1 MKVRLF
7 DKTAKTLDI
16 KIQKYTTGIEEWK
29 PKKGS
34 VSIKMPIGKNSWI
47 YLLLVIKGRKEATA
61 IIGVKF
67 EGKPI
72 KRLKIRQSIIKA
84 DDFKNSNKIFLLNS

>member
-1 MKVRLF
+1 M
-7 DKTAKTLDI
+7 
-16 KIQKYTTGIEEWK
+16 QKYTTGIEEWK

-34 VSIKMPIGKNSWI
+34 VIIKTLTGKNSWI
-47 YLLLVIKGRKEATA
+47 YLLLVKKGRKEAKA

-72 KRLKIRQSIIKA
+72 KRLKIRQNINKA
-84 DDFKNSNKIFLLNS
+84 DDYKNSNNIFS